1 MGNSLA
7 FGCPECGSRI
17 DLGRNSPGRQVRC
30 GRCRTLVEVPFF
42 PRNFGRR
49 RNRKPRWRAWL
60 PVVIVGLAV
69 VGGPLVAWRW
79 WESSARSGHRA
90 DLDRAL
96 ASAEEAEARG
106 DLAAA
111 LLALEE
117 AREIASGH
125 GLEPPGGLP
134 GLASRRDELSRLDGE
149 ARLEALPSL
158 PPDLAFDEARSLS
171 SRVATDPALADLS
184 GRASRALGSAAD
196 RWVDAHLA
204 RARQEC
210 DAGRPAEA
218 MAELERLASGLD
230 SLSDPAASAAR
241 DRVRSFAAGL
251 IGRVGARI
259 GPIVVDRR
267 GPVPSGGLVEADLLP
282 VLAGALA
289 DRGYLVTGP
298 DSPLAGLAD
307 RSPYRL
313 GASIQERE
321 GATYR
326 QSPNRTTL
334 FTVDLTFDRLGESA
348 WAEHFEART
357 RVPLAGLSAMEG
369 SRLELASSRSPEVE
383 ERLYQDARLDLAEKL
398 RLKLKALPPA
408 P

>member
-1 MGNSLA
+1 
-7 FGCPECGSRI
+7 
-17 DLGRNSPGRQVRC
+17 
-30 GRCRTLVEVPFF
+30 
-42 PRNFGRR
+42 
-49 RNRKPRWRAWL
+49 
-60 PVVIVGLAV
+60 
-69 VGGPLVAWRW
+69 
-79 WESSARSGHRA
+79 
-90 DLDRAL
+90 
-96 ASAEEAEARG
+96 
-106 DLAAA
+106 
-111 LLALEE
+111 
-117 AREIASGH
+117 
-125 GLEPPGGLP
+125 
-134 GLASRRDELSRLDGE
+134 
-149 ARLEALPSL
+149 
-158 PPDLAFDEARSLS
+158 
-171 SRVATDPALADLS
+171 
-184 GRASRALGSAAD
+184 
-196 RWVDAHLA
+196 
-204 RARQEC
+204 
-210 DAGRPAEA
+210 

-241 DRVRSFAAGL
+241 DRVRSLAAGL